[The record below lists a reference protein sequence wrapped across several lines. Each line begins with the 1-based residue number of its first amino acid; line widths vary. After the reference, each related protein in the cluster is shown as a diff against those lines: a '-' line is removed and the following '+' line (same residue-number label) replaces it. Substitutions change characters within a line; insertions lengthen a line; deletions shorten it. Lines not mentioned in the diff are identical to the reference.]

1 MAPER
6 TTSSPRTEAME
17 SNAARVPTSPVA
29 SSALRSFLF
38 PQRVSPER
46 MALNT
51 GGEEG
56 RRRGLLINTARAGGV
71 TSMLA
76 EVPSIARRIAITSW
90 AS

>member
-1 MAPER
+1 
-6 TTSSPRTEAME
+6 
-17 SNAARVPTSPVA
+17 
-29 SSALRSFLF
+29 
-38 PQRVSPER
+38 

>member
-1 MAPER
+1 
-6 TTSSPRTEAME
+6 
-17 SNAARVPTSPVA
+17 
-29 SSALRSFLF
+29 
-38 PQRVSPER
+38 

-51 GGEEG
+51 GDEEG